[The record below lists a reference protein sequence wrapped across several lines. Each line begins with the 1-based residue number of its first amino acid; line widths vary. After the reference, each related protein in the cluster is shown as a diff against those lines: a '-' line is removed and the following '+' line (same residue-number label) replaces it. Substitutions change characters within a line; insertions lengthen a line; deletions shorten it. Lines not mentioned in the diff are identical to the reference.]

1 MRNNRVIAG
10 IILAT
15 VVVAGGLVQ
24 PTYGQEDNPVLLIQ
38 QTPAEGGSVTPSVG
52 VHYYEP
58 SAYVPLTAVAK
69 AGYQFVYWLG
79 DVGNPGSAATAVL
92 LDSPKIVV
100 AVFERSKQDLALPE
114 ENSLSG
120 PSGGLLGAVGDYAR
134 GGFTGSGGRRP
145 RIYSSDTEAPPEPE
159 DNDMPVPESDD
170 FPVPVPE
177 PTTVLLLVFGSVLG
191 RAGMRKRRSPT
202 KKVTQ

>member
-10 IILAT
+10 IILAA

-69 AGYQFVYWLG
+69 SGYRFVYWLG
-79 DVGNPGSAATAVL
+79 DVGDPGTPATAVR

-100 AVFERSKQDLALPE
+100 AVFERTKDELALSE
-114 ENSLSG
+114 ENSLSE
-120 PSGGLLGAVGDYAR
+120 PTGGLFAAGRDYAR
-134 GGFTGSGGRRP
+134 GGFMGSGGRRP
-145 RIYSSDTEAPPEPE
+145 YRYGSAAEQPTEPDADEF
-159 DNDMPVPESDD
+159 PVPESDD

>member
-1 MRNNRVIAG
+1 
-10 IILAT
+10 

-38 QTPAEGGSVTPSVG
+38 QTPAEGGSVTPSLG

-58 SAYVPLTAVAK
+58 SAYVRLTAVAK
-69 AGYQFVYWLG
+69 SGYQFVYWLG
-79 DVGNPGSAATAVL
+79 DVGNPGSPATAVR

-100 AVFERSKQDLALPE
+100 AVFERSKQDIALPE

-120 PSGGLLGAVGDYAR
+120 PSGGLYGAVGDYAR

-159 DNDMPVPESDD
+159 ENDMSVPESDD

>member
-1 MRNNRVIAG
+1 
-10 IILAT
+10 
-15 VVVAGGLVQ
+15 VVAAGGLIQ

-52 VHYYEP
+52 VHHYEP
-58 SAYVPLTAVAK
+58 SAHVPLTAVAK

-79 DVGNPGSAATAVL
+79 DVGNPGSPATAVR

-100 AVFERSKQDLALPE
+100 AVFERSKQSLALPE
-114 ENSLSG
+114 ENSLSE
-120 PSGGLLGAVGDYAR
+120 PTGGLFGGVADYAR

-145 RIYSSDTEAPPEPE
+145 RIYSSDTEVPPEPE
-159 DNDMPVPESDD
+159 ANDLPVPESDD

-177 PTTVLLLVFGSVLG
+177 PSTVLLLVFGSVLG
-191 RAGMRKRRSPT
+191 RAGLRKKRSSM

>member
-38 QTPAEGGSVTPSVG
+38 QTPAEGGSVTPSLG

-58 SAYVPLTAVAK
+58 SAHVRLTAVAK

-79 DVGNPGSAATAVL
+79 DVGDPGSPATAVR

-120 PSGGLLGAVGDYAR
+120 PSGGLFGAVGDYAR

-145 RIYSSDTEAPPEPE
+145 RIYSSDTEAPPEAE
-159 DNDMPVPESDD
+159 DNDLPAPESDD

-177 PTTVLLLVFGSVLG
+177 PATVMLLLVG
-191 RAGMRKRRSPT
+191 GMFVHTKTRSRNNLT
-202 KKVTQ
+202 RKVTK